1 MRTGAEGSEERTD
14 LALIDALGLGAS
26 PGIVAIVGG
35 GGKSS
40 LLFALATL
48 LPGRTVLTTTTK
60 IFASQT
66 RLASSVCTLDDP
78 NWEQALSRASGGALV
93 VGEVEDRHALG
104 VPAHIP
110 ARILAR
116 PDSDW
121 VIVEADGSR
130 RLPVKAPAEHEPVV
144 PPETGT
150 LVTVAGLDAL
160 SAPICQIA
168 HRPERVCAVTGMDE
182 RATLSPDALGRLLA
196 SERGGGKG
204 APPGAR
210 KVILINKVE
219 SEDGFALAREVARS
233 ALAEAS
239 VERVVAGALRGD
251 PSSGWRAWL
260 R

>member
-1 MRTGAEGSEERTD
+1 MREGEEEPTEQRD
-14 LALIDALGLGAS
+14 LALIDALGLGVS
-26 PGIVAIVGG
+26 PGIVSVVGG

-40 LLFALATL
+40 LLFALAEA
-48 LPGRTVLTTTTK
+48 LPGRTVLTTTTR

-66 RLASSVCTLDDP
+66 RLAGSVCTLDDP
-78 NWEQALSRASGGALV
+78 NWERALSSSRGGALV
-93 VGEVEDRHALG
+93 VGEIEDRHALG
-104 VPAHIP
+104 VPVHIP
-110 ARILAR
+110 AQILAR
-116 PDSDW
+116 SDVDS

-130 RLPVKAPAEHEPVV
+130 RLPVKAPADHEPVV
-144 PPETGT
+144 PAETDT

-160 SAPICQIA
+160 SAPIGQIA

-182 RATLSPDALGRLLA
+182 QSTLSPDALGRLLA
-196 SERGGGKG
+196 SERGGAKG

-219 SEDGFALAREVARS
+219 SDEGFALAQEVARS

-239 VERVVAGALRGD
+239 LERVVAGALRTG
-251 PSSGWRAWL
+251 PNSGWSAWL